1 MPQNIVRIVTLAFL
15 SIILFGCKPPM
26 SSEQKLIDACIS
38 KLEKEL
44 VIWAKYDGWSLDKIQ
59 GNLRSLV
66 PAVEMNEKYKTDQFY
81 NFRVILSNF
90 TVKNGFNADVKSFS
104 SCTGR
109 VSKDSDGEFDPPS
122 ELLINVTL
130 NGNKLGL

>member
-1 MPQNIVRIVTLAFL
+1 IDLYHLHLA
-15 SIILFGCKPPM
+15 LFPTRR
-26 SSEQKLIDACIS
+26 SSDLDACIS

-90 TVKNGFNADVKSFS
+90 TVKNGFNRSEEH
-104 SCTGR
+104 T
-109 VSKDSDGEFDPPS
+109 S
-122 ELLINVTL
+122 ELQSRFDLVCRL
-130 NGNKLGL
+130 